1 MLLWSLAVFLFS
13 IAPTRVVLSRCFP
26 LLAISYSTLYATT
39 TPTTLDPWSIGSW
52 HIGHGI
58 DAAATPKS
66 HSTHTARWLHGKDT
80 SKTQKVLLLVI
91 YTLQLLLVV
100 GKSQKIVPAS

>member
-1 MLLWSLAVFLFS
+1 MVFGCLSFFHRSNTCCPVALFPS
-13 IAPTRVVLSRCFP
+13 
-26 LLAISYSTLYATT
+26 ISYSTPYATT

-91 YTLQLLLVV
+91 YTLQLLLMV

>member
-1 MLLWSLAVFLFS
+1 MVFGCLSFFHRSNTCCPVALFPS
-13 IAPTRVVLSRCFP
+13 
-26 LLAISYSTLYATT
+26 ISYSTLYATT